1 MKKQSFIILSL
12 AIIGFVTL
20 TINVF
25 SDSLYSDKNTSLY
38 NTSKKPEIGDVVI
51 VKVLTQS
58 SALQKATTDTSKN
71 SDIGIQFYRFEDLYD
86 GRSDSGSAN
95 DSQRSNQDFQL
106 RGRGTYYG
114 RGTTERASQVKA
126 KISAVVTDVLENGNL
141 LIVGERKV
149 NVNDETEYI
158 SLSGMIRAQD
168 IQADNSVYSHQIA
181 QAQVSVKGDG
191 VVGSKQTPGFMS
203 KMFGWLF

>member
-1 MKKQSFIILSL
+1 MKKQLLLILSVTSIWGLIL
-12 AIIGFVTL
+12 AAS
-20 TINVF
+20 VF
-25 SDSLYSDKNTSLY
+25 SDSLYSDNNSSLY
-38 NTSKKPEIGDVVI
+38 NTSKKPEIGDVII
-51 VKVLTQS
+51 VKVSTQS
-58 SALQKATTDTSKN
+58 SALQKATTDTTKDSNVGLK
-71 SDIGIQFYRFEDLYD
+71 FYRFEDLYD
-86 GRSDSGSAN
+86 GGSSGSGN
-95 DSQRSNQDFQL
+95 DSQRSNQDFNL
-106 RGRGTYYG
+106 GGRGSYYG
-114 RGTTERASQVKA
+114 RGTTQRASQVRA